1 MSNRELCISI
11 INDLEEE
18 QLSNIAVMLQSVK
31 NMLDEALDDAY
42 CLKLYNDYLND
53 PDPEKKKTVSLQ
65 DFTEELGTILT

>member
-18 QLSNIAVMLQSVK
+18 QLANVAVMLQSVK
-31 NMLDEALDDAY
+31 DMLDEALDDAY

-53 PDPEKKKTVSLQ
+53 PDPKKKEAVSLQ
-65 DFTEELGTILT
+65 NFAEELGITST